1 MGMPL
6 LQSATS
12 VLRQTWGFEF
22 VPVTRL
28 VAHWVTAVLV
38 VISCGSPFVR
48 FRSQLFDRYTR
59 FAEVLHHLRELHGCQ
74 VGGAFL
80 YCK

>member
-6 LQSATS
+6 SQSATS

-38 VISCGSPFVR
+38 VIGCGNPFVQ
-48 FRSQLFDRYTR
+48 FRSQLFDRCIR
-59 FAEVLHHLRELHGCQ
+59 FAEVLHHLRELHECQ
-74 VGGAFL
+74 GEGAFL